1 MCLGTECVSGL
12 PAPSGGG
19 ALCESARERGACLG
33 EDRRQH
39 TVSCLGLC
47 ELIQFEGA
55 ATSLADPGP
64 NRISH
69 PDSNRNS
76 NPITPTPATRSYSLA
91 GPNLNYTPHPN
102 SHPFS

>member
-55 ATSLADPGP
+55 ATSLADPA
-64 NRISH
+64 
-69 PDSNRNS
+69 NRNS
-76 NPITPTPATRSYSLA
+76 NPINPTPATRSYSLA
-91 GPNLNYTPHPN
+91 GPN
-102 SHPFS
+102 S